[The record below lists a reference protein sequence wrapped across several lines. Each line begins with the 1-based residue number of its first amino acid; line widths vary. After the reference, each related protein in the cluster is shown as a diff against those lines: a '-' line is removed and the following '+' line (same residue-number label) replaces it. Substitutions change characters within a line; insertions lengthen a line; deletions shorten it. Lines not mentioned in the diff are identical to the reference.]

1 MEKRQFTQN
10 SISMGIL
17 MLMLL
22 CVISACSIKKNT
34 PTTRFYHAMTA
45 HFNTLYNGEVAYLD
59 GEEAQMKSHQDDYN
73 RMLPMYIST
82 NKTTA
87 GVGKSNYETTI
98 TKCEKAIKLHSMKK
112 RPTVKPSQK
121 KDEKMKAF
129 LARKE
134 FNPYMY
140 HAWLMMAEAQFQKGE
155 FIEAASTYN
164 YIIRL
169 YQAQP
174 DIASIAKAKL
184 ARCYVALDW
193 AYDAE
198 DVINKMKRD
207 SIGRE
212 GQQELTN
219 TMAAYQILIGQYEE
233 AIPYLKNTIKNVKRK
248 QKRTRLNYLLGQLYQ
263 QTGQNEE
270 AYKAYAKVMRA
281 NPPYEMAFSARIAQT
296 EVMPRDKFNQM
307 VSLLKR
313 MAKSDKNKDYLDKV
327 YYALGNIYMG
337 VNDTTHCIYAWEKG
351 VKDATKNGPDKAMLL
366 LKLSNL
372 YWEMEKYID
381 AARTYKACVGIL
393 DKEHEEYKETE
404 RRSKILTELEPH
416 LSAVKLQDSLQALAK
431 MPEAEYLAAIDRV
444 IEQLKKEEK
453 EAEKKAAQN
462 GTNANGQKPAANG
475 QQLQNNKSIAAN
487 TGTGG
492 NQQQGPWYFYNPTT
506 MKRGIEEFQRRWGQ
520 RKNEDLWRISNK
532 ASYAAAT
539 GNNDMEFSQV
549 EGGDDESLYGSLES
563 DSTLSADRA
572 KKDSLE
578 NDPHHREYYLK
589 QIPFTEEQMEASNQ
603 ILSDGL
609 YNAGILEQEKLEN
622 WLLAE
627 ETMQRVLSDFPERD
641 GIDNI
646 YYHLFLLYGRL
657 GNSEKADYYR
667 ALLMEQFAETKLAVL
682 LANPNYEMIARD
694 GKHVEDSVYA
704 ASYAAYQED
713 KYSEVEKNYQFSTE
727 NFPEGQNRA
736 RMMFIRAMSQLYG
749 GERDSFLVTL
759 KEVIQKYPKEEV
771 TELANAIVKG
781 LNEGRLLMDDR
792 YDASSIWSR
801 RTRQASGDSTE
812 VVPELKDD
820 RYGNFVFVLAYP
832 TNSLDENQLL
842 FEVARYNFT
851 SYMVRNFDIEI
862 QEKQGITM
870 MCVKGFLSYDE
881 VHSYAQTLYA
891 DKHMNTLLEGIRTLL
906 ISEDNLKLIGTEFSF
921 DDYKAFYE
929 ETFAPMDIPEDLQID
944 EPTNLKI
951 IDPDDYVP
959 EEKKE
964 GEEEEEVEDDFPWGF

>member
-1 MEKRQFTQN
+1 
-10 SISMGIL
+10 

-327 YYALGNIYMG
+327 YYALGNI
-337 VNDTTHCIYAWEKG
+337 
-351 VKDATKNGPDKAMLL
+351 
-366 LKLSNL
+366 
-372 YWEMEKYID
+372 
-381 AARTYKACVGIL
+381 
-393 DKEHEEYKETE
+393 
-404 RRSKILTELEPH
+404 
-416 LSAVKLQDSLQALAK
+416 
-431 MPEAEYLAAIDRV
+431 
-444 IEQLKKEEK
+444 
-453 EAEKKAAQN
+453 
-462 GTNANGQKPAANG
+462 
-475 QQLQNNKSIAAN
+475 
-487 TGTGG
+487 
-492 NQQQGPWYFYNPTT
+492 
-506 MKRGIEEFQRRWGQ
+506 
-520 RKNEDLWRISNK
+520 
-532 ASYAAAT
+532 
-539 GNNDMEFSQV
+539 
-549 EGGDDESLYGSLES
+549 
-563 DSTLSADRA
+563 
-572 KKDSLE
+572 
-578 NDPHHREYYLK
+578 
-589 QIPFTEEQMEASNQ
+589 
-603 ILSDGL
+603 
-609 YNAGILEQEKLEN
+609 
-622 WLLAE
+622 
-627 ETMQRVLSDFPERD
+627 
-641 GIDNI
+641 
-646 YYHLFLLYGRL
+646 
-657 GNSEKADYYR
+657 
-667 ALLMEQFAETKLAVL
+667 
-682 LANPNYEMIARD
+682 
-694 GKHVEDSVYA
+694 
-704 ASYAAYQED
+704 
-713 KYSEVEKNYQFSTE
+713 
-727 NFPEGQNRA
+727 
-736 RMMFIRAMSQLYG
+736 
-749 GERDSFLVTL
+749 
-759 KEVIQKYPKEEV
+759 
-771 TELANAIVKG
+771 
-781 LNEGRLLMDDR
+781 
-792 YDASSIWSR
+792 
-801 RTRQASGDSTE
+801 
-812 VVPELKDD
+812 
-820 RYGNFVFVLAYP
+820 
-832 TNSLDENQLL
+832 
-842 FEVARYNFT
+842 
-851 SYMVRNFDIEI
+851 
-862 QEKQGITM
+862 
-870 MCVKGFLSYDE
+870 
-881 VHSYAQTLYA
+881 
-891 DKHMNTLLEGIRTLL
+891 
-906 ISEDNLKLIGTEFSF
+906 
-921 DDYKAFYE
+921 
-929 ETFAPMDIPEDLQID
+929 
-944 EPTNLKI
+944 
-951 IDPDDYVP
+951 
-959 EEKKE
+959 
-964 GEEEEEVEDDFPWGF
+964 

>member
-233 AIPYLKNTIKNVKRK
+233 AIPYLKNSIKNVKRK

-475 QQLQNNKSIAAN
+475 QQPQNNKSIAAN

>member
-475 QQLQNNKSIAAN
+475 QQPQNNKSIAAN

-563 DSTLSADRA
+563 DSALSADRA